1 MKKPVFAVAVAAL
14 SLSLAAHAAPA
25 PFVDVPVCH
34 WASTA
39 VNAVTAQDVQAPA
52 KNAALAQNAVR
63 QVFEGLQ
70 CGSADWVSRFVT
82 GAPAGLGAAAT
93 SQPVR
98 AFNIVFT
105 NTTLSGNTA
114 RVAFRMTATIRNG
127 TATST
132 VQRTGTAQL
141 TVSDETGWKVVYSSL
156 LGLNLP
162 FLPR

>member
-1 MKKPVFAVAVAAL
+1 MKKRFFAVAITALGLGLVAR
-14 SLSLAAHAAPA
+14 AAPA

-63 QVFEGLQ
+63 QVFEGFQ

-82 GAPAGLGAAAT
+82 GAPAGLSAAAT

-98 AFNIVFT
+98 SFNIVFT
-105 NTTLSGNTA
+105 NTTVTGNTA
-114 RVAFRMTATIRNG
+114 RVAFRMTARIVNG
-127 TATST
+127 NALST

-141 TVSDETGWKVVYSSL
+141 TASDETGWKVVYSSL